1 MNYARVR
8 AVARKDIGEIT
19 AHSAVVIPMII
30 VPAILCVVLPV
41 VMTVLVFTLDVTMI
55 QGAELIERILPFYPI
70 PEALESINA
79 RILYVFLNYSFI
91 PLFLVVP
98 LMVSSIVAAN
108 SVVGEKERGTLETLL
123 YTPLTNRELMLGKL
137 GAAFVPAVAI
147 SVLSF
152 ALFALAVNITSH
164 LTAGI
169 AMLRA
174 PLWIA
179 AVLLLSPAVS
189 LVGLVVTT
197 MVSVRAKSF
206 MAAQQIAGFL
216 VLPLVALVVVQMAGA
231 VILNTFLVVAAAV
244 ALFAVGAGLLLY
256 VAPRFTRERIIST
269 L

>member
-1 MNYARVR
+1 MTYARVW
-8 AVARKDIGEIT
+8 AVARKDMGEIT
-19 AHSAVVIPMII
+19 ANSAVLVPMIL

-41 VMTVLVFTLDVTMI
+41 VMTVLVFTVDASMI
-55 QGAELIERILPFYPI
+55 QGAELIERILPYYPV
-70 PEALESINA
+70 PETLEGTNA

-91 PLFLVVP
+91 PLYLVVP
-98 LMVSSIVAAN
+98 LMVSSIIAAN

-123 YTPLTNRELMLGKL
+123 YTPLTNRELLVGKL
-137 GAAFVPAVAI
+137 VAAFVPAVVV

-152 ALFALAVNITSH
+152 ILFAAAVNLTSQV
-164 LTAGI
+164 TAGI

-189 LVGLVVTT
+189 LLGLVVTT
-197 MVSVRAKSF
+197 MVSARAKSF

-216 VLPLVALVVVQMAGA
+216 VVPLVALVVVQMAG
-231 VILNTFLVVAAAV
+231 VVTLDVLFVVVAAGL
-244 ALFAVGAGLLLY
+244 LFAASLGLLLQ